1 MIRSMTAFGAAR
13 AESAEG
19 TLNIE
24 LRSVNSR
31 FLDINFRL
39 PDDLRMLEGP
49 VREKL
54 GQTLTRGKVDIRIN
68 YARAR
73 NEAVHALDHGYLAAI
88 AEQLVAA
95 RALIPDVAAPPLAD
109 LLKGAGNSEDPDFTP
124 EVWTAMCAQ
133 ATEQAIGEF
142 QANRE
147 REGERLAQAMLE
159 CASAISQI
167 VDKVELA
174 LPQLLEEHQKKLA
187 AKLRDALEAA
197 CPTGF
202 AQISGAELSAR
213 IAQETSLFSLRIDV
227 AEELARLRSHLS
239 ELRLLLGGDAMDLAQ
254 PALTRPST
262 HKQAP
267 AAKGKPGSIGKR
279 LDFLFQEMNREA
291 NTLGS
296 KAGSI
301 DVTRAAIDL
310 KLLIEQLR
318 EQAQNIE

>member
-19 TLNIE
+19 TLSIE
-24 LRSVNSR
+24 FRSVNSR
-31 FLDINFRL
+31 FLDVNFRL

-54 GQTLTRGKVDIRIN
+54 GQALARGKVDVRIN
-68 YARAR
+68 YSKTKSAI
-73 NEAVHALDHGYLAAI
+73 VQALDADYMAAI
-88 AEQLVAA
+88 AEQLKAA
-95 RALIPDVAAPPLAD
+95 RAVIPDVAAPQLAD
-109 LLKGAGNSEDPDFTP
+109 LIKGAGNSDDPGFTV

-133 ATEQAIGEF
+133 AADQALGEF

-147 REGERLAQAMLE
+147 REGERLAQGMLE
-159 CASAISQI
+159 SAAAIARI
-167 VDKVELA
+167 VDEVELA
-174 LPQLLEEHQKKLA
+174 LPQLLDEHQKKLA
-187 AKLRDALEAA
+187 AKLKDALEAA

-202 AQISGAELSAR
+202 TQITGPELSAR
-213 IAQETSLFSLRIDV
+213 IAQETSLFSLRIDI
-227 AEELARLRSHLS
+227 AEELARLRSHIS
-239 ELRLLLGGDAMDLAQ
+239 ELQLLLSGG
-254 PALTRPST
+254 
-262 HKQAP
+262 QAATSRNGSSKP
-267 AAKGKPGSIGKR
+267 QAAPGKPGSTGKR

-301 DVTRAAIDL
+301 NVTRAAIDL

>member
-13 AESAEG
+13 AESTEG

-24 LRSVNSR
+24 FRSVNSR
-31 FLDINFRL
+31 FLDVNFRL

-54 GQTLTRGKVDIRIN
+54 GQALARGKVDIRIN
-68 YARAR
+68 YARTKS
-73 NEAVHALDHGYLAAI
+73 AVVQTLDSDYMAAI
-88 AEQLVAA
+88 AEQLKAA
-95 RALIPDVAAPPLAD
+95 RAMIPDVAAPQLAD
-109 LLKGAGNSEDPDFTP
+109 LLKGAGNSDDLSFTP

-133 ATEQAIGEF
+133 ATEQALSEF

-147 REGERLAQAMLE
+147 REGERLAQGMLE
-159 CASAISQI
+159 SATTISQI
-167 VDKVELA
+167 VDEVELA
-174 LPQLLEEHQKKLA
+174 LPQLLDEHQKKLA
-187 AKLRDALEAA
+187 TKLRDALEAA

-202 AQISGAELSAR
+202 AQIGGAELSAR

-227 AEELARLRSHLS
+227 AEELARLRSHIS
-239 ELRLLLGGDAMDLAQ
+239 ELQLLLSTGDTTTPRAA
-254 PALTRPST
+254 TSGST
-262 HKQAP
+262 KS
-267 AAKGKPGSIGKR
+267 KPGSLGKR

-301 DVTRAAIDL
+301 NVTRAAIDL

>member
-24 LRSVNSR
+24 FRSVNSR
-31 FLDINFRL
+31 FLDVNFRL

-54 GQTLTRGKVDIRIN
+54 GQALARGKVDIRIN
-68 YARAR
+68 YARAK
-73 NEAVHALDHGYLAAI
+73 NAAVHALDPDYMAAI
-88 AEQLVAA
+88 AEQLKAA
-95 RALIPDVAAPPLAD
+95 RALIPDVAAPQLAD
-109 LLKGAGNSEDPDFTP
+109 LLKGAGNADEHGFTP
-124 EVWTAMCAQ
+124 EIWTAMCAQ
-133 ATEQAIGEF
+133 ATDQALGEF

-147 REGERLAQAMLE
+147 REGQRLAQGMLE
-159 CASAISQI
+159 CAITISQI
-167 VDKVELA
+167 VDGVELE
-174 LPQLLEEHQKKLA
+174 LPQLLDEHQKKLA

-202 AQISGAELSAR
+202 AQIGGAELSAR
-213 IAQETSLFSLRIDV
+213 IAQETSLFSLRIDI
-227 AEELARLRSHLS
+227 AEELARLRSHIS
-239 ELRLLLGGDAMDLAQ
+239 ELQLLLSTGGDAA
-254 PALTRPST
+254 PPRPTSSRDRT
-262 HKQAP
+262 TP
-267 AAKGKPGSIGKR
+267 AKGKPGSTGKR

-301 DVTRAAIDL
+301 SVTRAAIDL